1 MTAVVTVMSV
11 QPTSEK
17 LTVWHCSG
25 SAAWASTGRLSTA
38 ASNSEGEP
46 FIRWTPGFFSR
57 MSHGTA
63 VLYGLHSVGPDYR
76 AIAGRLPCN
85 RVDTD
90 HLTAKIKRLQGAS
103 YPVQTGS
110 HPVSM
115 RSFTA
120 LSHPVNAVS
129 APLHRKKTAH
139 KRG

>member
-1 MTAVVTVMSV
+1 M
-11 QPTSEK
+11 
-17 LTVWHCSG
+17 
-25 SAAWASTGRLSTA
+25 
-38 ASNSEGEP
+38 
-46 FIRWTPGFFSR
+46 RWTPDVFSR

-76 AIAGRLPCN
+76 AIAGQVPCN

-115 RSFTA
+115 RSFTDFYQ
-120 LSHPVNAVS
+120 PVNVVLLL
-129 APLHRKKTAH
+129 LHRKKTAQ
-139 KRG
+139 KRS